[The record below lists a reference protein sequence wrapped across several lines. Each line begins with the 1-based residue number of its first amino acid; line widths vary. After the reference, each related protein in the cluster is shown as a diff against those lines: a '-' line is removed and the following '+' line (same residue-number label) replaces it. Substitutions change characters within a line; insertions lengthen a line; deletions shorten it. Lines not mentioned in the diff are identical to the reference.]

1 MSLENQMT
9 EGQRREDGGAD
20 RKSRQAVRTAKY
32 FYFQI
37 FQRQTARELSGYFD
51 SSFYTERVLEACNT
65 EAAIR
70 HAAIALGALQK
81 TLEQPEKNS
90 NSPTDASRAHEEQ
103 LRHWQVAVRQY
114 SEACNAMMAMRDPDP
129 ISLRTQLMASV
140 LLASFDSFIGDFR
153 QAISQIQSGLDLLE
167 RIRFIARLPA
177 YGIATGTPEEELT
190 IIFMRMAI
198 QAKSYDLS
206 FHFPEPYVVRFTSPA
221 QHQARLQR
229 LNQPDRQQA
238 LDPNLHDQNPHSLT
252 PGAGSNA
259 PAATPSASLSSS
271 QPFST
276 VHEARLAH
284 DRLNERLVRFQES
297 LNIRPKERSRMAMPP
312 SWLQEIG
319 FFKEQLVA
327 WALAFEPLFQSRH
340 APNFTRKERAR
351 VSALK
356 LAHLTAKVIS
366 AVQFSSSE
374 IVFDDHYGVFQSM
387 VDLVMEFVQEEEA
400 EGAAICQNESA
411 FCHHQRQL
419 PADYISAGVFSPC
432 HIKPTFSMD
441 QGIVAPLF
449 VIATKC
455 RVPVLRRQAIELL
468 KGCGRREGMWDS
480 ELTARISHWIM
491 TLEEILPDGLG
502 SEPSPGNVG
511 TPSPYDDRR
520 PKDSAGYYN
529 DLRAFM
535 ALSARDAVPAEKRV
549 TLKSV
554 DFDLRA
560 RRAVVS
566 VGTRDS
572 PEDLPD
578 LRYRSTRITW

>member
-1 MSLENQMT
+1 MPLLNGT
-9 EGQRREDGGAD
+9 EYY
-20 RKSRQAVRTAKY
+20 Y
-32 FYFQI
+32 FEI
-37 FQRQTARELSGYFD
+37 FSKQTACELSGYFD

-81 TLEQPEKNS
+81 TLEQPSSSS
-90 NSPTDASRAHEEQ
+90 NVPSDSSRAHEEQ

-129 ISLRTQLMASV
+129 SSLRTQLMASV
-140 LLASFDSFIGDFR
+140 LLASFDSFVGDFR

-167 RIRFIARLPA
+167 RIRFIERLPA
-177 YGIATGTPEEELT
+177 YGVATGTAEEELT

-198 QAKSYDLS
+198 QAKTYDLS
-206 FHFPEPYVVRFTSPA
+206 FHFPEPYIVRFTSPA

-229 LNQPDRQQA
+229 LNQPDRQQG
-238 LDPNLHDQNPHSLT
+238 LDATLHDQNIHHSS
-252 PGAGSNA
+252 PGTGSDTGS
-259 PAATPSASLSSS
+259 ATPSDSPPSPP
-271 QPFST
+271 PFTS
-276 VHEARLAH
+276 VQEARLAH

-297 LNIRPKERSRMAMPP
+297 MNIRPKERSRIAMPTP
-312 SWLQEIG
+312 WLQEISL
-319 FFKEQLVA
+319 FKAQLA
-327 WALAFEPLFQSRH
+327 SWAQAFEPLFQSRH
-340 APNFTRKERAR
+340 APHFSRKERAR
-351 VSALK
+351 VSVLK
-356 LAHLTAKVIS
+356 IAHLTAIVIS

-374 IVFDDHYGVFQSM
+374 VAFDQHHALFQSM
-387 VDLVMEFVQEEEA
+387 IDLTMEIVQEEEVESA
-400 EGAAICQNESA
+400 SACRSESA

-419 PADYISAGVFSPC
+419 PADYLSAGVFSAC

-455 RVPVLRRQAIELL
+455 RLPALRRQAIELL
-468 KGCGRREGMWDS
+468 KSCGRREGMWDS
-480 ELTARISHWIM
+480 ELTARIAHWVM
-491 TLEEILPDGLG
+491 TLEEALPAPEGQGPSTDNPVAQGTQ
-502 SEPSPGNVG
+502 SEKSSG
-511 TPSPYDDRR
+511 
-520 PKDSAGYYN
+520 DSAAYFN
-529 DLRAFM
+529 DLGAFM
-535 ALSARDAVPAEKRV
+535 SSNAYSAVPPERRL

-572 PEDLPD
+572 AENLPD
-578 LRYRSTRITW
+578 PRYRSTRITW